1 MRKER
6 ILSKFSLFF
15 GAGTALCTPFEQNGE
30 LDLESYRRLL
40 RFQLDEG
47 IDALLVCGTTG
58 EAATLSADEHFS
70 LVRFTVEAVRG
81 RIPVIAGNGSNC
93 TSHAIE
99 LTHAVC
105 EAGCDALLTVT
116 PYYNKA
122 NREGLVRS
130 FCDIADAGSVPTILY
145 NVPSRTGI
153 SIPLSVYKD
162 ICRHERI
169 VGVKDAGGNIKES
182 MALISSLSDMLD
194 VYCGNDD
201 ILFPMLSLGC
211 IGGISVAANL
221 IPTEMQMIC
230 DLYFSGRSD
239 QSRELQYKLYDLIE
253 ALFCEVN
260 PIPLKYALQQIGICE
275 GDMRL
280 PLYEADCESKSK
292 IRAVLKK
299 HNLLS

>member
-1 MRKER
+1 MKKEPVFTG
-6 ILSKFSLFF
+6 ISC
-15 GAGTALCTPFEQNGE
+15 AIVTPF
-30 LDLESYRRLL
+30 RRDKSIDYEAMEKMIE
-40 RFQLDEG
+40 RQIEG
-47 IDALLVCGTTG
+47 GVRAITVCGTTG

-153 SIPLSVYKD
+153 SIPLPVYKD
-162 ICRHERI
+162 LCRHERI

-221 IPTEMQMIC
+221 IPTEMQTIC

>member
-1 MRKER
+1 MKKEPVFTG
-6 ILSKFSLFF
+6 ISC
-15 GAGTALCTPFEQNGE
+15 AIATPF
-30 LDLESYRRLL
+30 RRDKSIDYEAMEKMIE
-40 RFQLDEG
+40 RQIEG
-47 IDALLVCGTTG
+47 GVRAITVCGTTG

-162 ICRHERI
+162 LCRHERI

-221 IPTEMQMIC
+221 IPTEMQTIC

-260 PIPLKYALQQIGICE
+260 PIPLKYALQQIGICD